1 MKQLF
6 IAVAAATA
14 ALALASC
21 DPKELVVT
29 DTSELKSIALQ
40 ISNDAQKWEYGEER
54 LFTIVPN
61 PKTAICDRFDLQ
73 VSNENFPTSSRLRL
87 MEKGN

>member
-1 MKQLF
+1 MF
-6 IAVAAATA
+6 IAVAVATA

-21 DPKELVVT
+21 NPKELVVT

-54 LFTIVPN
+54 LFTIVPFWLTCKVPCLSY
-61 PKTAICDRFDLQ
+61 PKIL
-73 VSNENFPTSSRLRL
+73 
-87 MEKGN
+87 